1 MYLVSE
7 KRGQIMVT
15 IDLGYATIYLVMA
28 ISMVWWLISVIK
40 DNAEQRYYWLGRKD
54 GWDMH
59 RRMIQNK
66 VKTDEVF
73 DYDKN

>member
-1 MYLVSE
+1 
-7 KRGQIMVT
+7 MVT
-15 IDLGYATIYLVMA
+15 VDLGYATIYAMMA
-28 ISMVWWLISVIK
+28 LGMVWWLIAVIK

-54 GWDMH
+54 GFDMH

>member
-1 MYLVSE
+1 MNNWLEMRNAFEQLAWLVLGVSIGLYLIN
-7 KRGQIMVT
+7 K
-15 IDLGYATIYLVMA
+15 A
-28 ISMVWWLISVIK
+28 INDAK
-40 DNAEQRYYWLGRKD
+40 DRYYWIGRKD

-59 RRMIQNK
+59 RRMIDNK

>member
-1 MYLVSE
+1 MRNAFEQLAWLVLGLSIGLYLIN
-7 KRGQIMVT
+7 R
-15 IDLGYATIYLVMA
+15 A
-28 ISMVWWLISVIK
+28 ISDAK
-40 DNAEQRYYWLGRKD
+40 DRYYWIGRKD

-59 RRMIQNK
+59 RRMIDNK

>member
-1 MYLVSE
+1 
-7 KRGQIMVT
+7 MVT
-15 IDLGYATIYLVMA
+15 VDLGYATIYAMMA
-28 ISMVWWLISVIK
+28 LGMVWWLILVIK

-54 GWDMH
+54 GFDMH